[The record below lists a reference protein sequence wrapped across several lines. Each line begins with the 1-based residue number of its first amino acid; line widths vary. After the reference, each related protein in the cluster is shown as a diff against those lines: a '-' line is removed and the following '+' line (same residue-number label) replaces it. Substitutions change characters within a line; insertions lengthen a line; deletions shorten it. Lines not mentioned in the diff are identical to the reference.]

1 MRCGSNRSS
10 RADRRARRACARA
23 IESSAFAGVP
33 VNGIDDLHRGL
44 TAQRIGGASRM
55 RVVRGTQLV
64 ELQVTPVEAA
74 RRT

>member
-1 MRCGSNRSS
+1 
-10 RADRRARRACARA
+10 
-23 IESSAFAGVP
+23 